1 MFLKIKNKNIK
12 NVRKSMNY
20 FWFKVGGSFQGY
32 VIVSEI
38 KRKEKINTV
47 I

>member
-1 MFLKIKNKNIK
+1 MFLKIQNKNIK
-12 NVRKSMNY
+12 TLRNQWNY
-20 FWFKVGGSFQGY
+20 FWFKVGGSVQGY
-32 VIVSEI
+32 VIVSKI